1 MVKFYTALYHSMIA
15 PTIYSD
21 VDGSYYGPD
30 QQIHKADGWTNYS
43 TFSLWD
49 TYRASHPL
57 FTYTEPERANDM
69 IKGFLKFYEQNG
81 ALPLWN
87 LYGWETNMM
96 IGYHAVP
103 VIVDAYLKG
112 IGDFNAEKALEAC
125 IATANRDDY
134 RGIGDYKKLGYVPA
148 YSDPKNGRTGLYR
161 RPWSMPMMIIASLRW
176 PRRWGRKRSPTNS
189 LNVHR
194 IIIMCTIRQ
203 LPLCSLVMRK
213 ETLPLIS
220 APMIIRKIF
229 ARAMVGN
236 ISGPCRK
243 IWTV

>member
-1 MVKFYTALYHSMIA
+1 MNWDFTLDSKIEVVDSTTIRGYRLSQGWSPLQHVYFETRFSKPFVACHMDTTSIVTKEKGWIGTAYVARFDFNTKKDEEILVTTGISGVSMEGAGKNLRAEAPKDDFDFYQAQASANWNRQLSKIEVKSRNTDDMVKFYTALYHSMIA

-96 IGYHAVP
+96 IGYHA
-103 VIVDAYLKG
+103 
-112 IGDFNAEKALEAC
+112 
-125 IATANRDDY
+125 
-134 RGIGDYKKLGYVPA
+134 
-148 YSDPKNGRTGLYR
+148 
-161 RPWSMPMMIIASLRW
+161 
-176 PRRWGRKRSPTNS
+176 
-189 LNVHR
+189 
-194 IIIMCTIRQ
+194 
-203 LPLCSLVMRK
+203 
-213 ETLPLIS
+213 LI
-220 APMIIRKIF
+220 
-229 ARAMVGN
+229 
-236 ISGPCRK
+236 
-243 IWTV
+243 